1 MCSKYATTWW
11 IKLGLILPALL
22 FTVFTASAQVTV
34 KGKVTDDTN
43 SPLPGV
49 SIKIKNS
56 TSGASTDVNGN
67 YSISV
72 SDNKAVLQF
81 SFIGFQTQEVIV
93 NGRPVINLVLVPDAK
108 SLEEVVVVG
117 YGTQK
122 RATVTG
128 SISTVKGADIVK
140 SPQPNLSNSLA
151 GRFSGVIAS
160 NRGGEPGY
168 DASSITI
175 RGISTTGKTDVLVV
189 VDGVPAQIG
198 GFERLDPNDIES
210 ISVLKDASAAV
221 YGNRAANGVILVTT
235 KRGTT
240 GKPSVSYSFNQ
251 GFSSPTRLPD
261 MADAAT
267 YAVLRNEIEYHNN
280 NAGGMNQVYSAEQI
294 EKFRNGSDPLNYPN
308 TNWVETTLKNTAQQ
322 NQHNLSLNGGSEAVK
337 YYMSVGMINQ
347 DGIYK
352 KGATKYNQYNF
363 RSNIDGKIG
372 ENFKVGLSLSGR
384 QENRQFPTSGA
395 GDVFR
400 SIYRAYPTISDYFP
414 NGMPTY
420 GIEGNNPVMMVTD
433 NGGLNKN
440 PRLIFNGILR
450 ASYAVPTVK
459 GLSVDGFYSMDKGQ
473 YATRTFRKPYLVYQ
487 YVPSTGAYDP
497 KTIGESKASLLQA
510 QDNNTLYTA
519 NLKLNFQRKL
529 GNHNVDAFVAYEQS
543 KKSRDYFEATKRNF
557 PTPTTPELS
566 QGGTDPIEYK
576 SVTGFSEIESRRS
589 YLGRLNYNYKEKYL
603 AEVQFRADGSSI
615 FPASDRW
622 GYFPGLLLGWRI
634 SNESWF
640 KDNVKFIDDLKLRA
654 TYGELGGDN
663 VPRNQFINNYYFN
676 NQYTLGS
683 GVVPGVDLLKLANE
697 HITWEVSKKTDIGVN
712 AIFLKNFN
720 FEFVYFNEK
729 RTHLL
734 LPRNASIP
742 GVTGIVNPY
751 IPSNP
756 GPTEIPLVPDENI
769 GRVDNNGI
777 ESTLGYNH
785 RGNFNWGISGNVTF
799 AKNKQVFIDEA
810 TGELDY
816 QRKTGNVL
824 NSYLLYHTIGIFR
837 SQQDLDSYPHVSGAK
852 VGDLIYLD
860 RNDDKAIDSKDR
872 IRTDLGNIPQITYG
886 LNLNA
891 SWKNFDFSAVF
902 AGQAKVRQYVL
913 GEAGTIGNFYSSWAE
928 NRWSP
933 TNPNGTYPRVD
944 TRASSAISG
953 GLYQNDFWLYNTAF
967 FRLKNIELG
976 YNLPKKLV
984 SGIKLQNIRVYTNAF
999 NVFTVTKVKDFDPES
1014 NNESGQFYPQ
1024 QRIVNLGVNV
1034 KF

>member
-34 KGKVTDDTN
+34 KGKVTDDAN
-43 SPLPGV
+43 LPLPGV

-56 TSGASTDVNGN
+56 SSGSSSDANGN

-72 SDNKAVLQF
+72 SDNNAILQF
-81 SFIGFQTQEVIV
+81 SFIGFKTQEVAV
-93 NGRPVINLVLVPDAK
+93 NGRSTINVTLLPDAK

-128 SISTVKGADIVK
+128 SISTVKGAELVK

-175 RGISTTGKTDVLVV
+175 RGISTTGNRDVLVV
-189 VDGVPAQIG
+189 VDGVPGQIG

-221 YGNRAANGVILVTT
+221 YGSRAANGVILVTT

-251 GFSSPTRLPD
+251 GFSSPTRLPE

-267 YAVLRNEIEYHNN
+267 YAILRNEIEYHNN

-308 TNWVETTLKNTAQQ
+308 TNWVETTLKNSASQ

-352 KGATKYNQYNF
+352 NGATKYSQYNF
-363 RSNIDGKIG
+363 RSNIDGKVG

-400 SIYRAYPTISDYFP
+400 SIYRAYPTISAYFP

-420 GIEGNNPVMMVTD
+420 GIEGNNPVMMVSD
-433 NGGLNKN
+433 AGGLNKN

-450 ASYAVPTVK
+450 ASYSVPTIK
-459 GLSVDGFYSMDKGQ
+459 GLSIDGFYSMDKGQ
-473 YATRTFRKPYLVYQ
+473 YSSRNFREPYLVYQ

-497 KTIGESKASLLQA
+497 KTIGESKASLFQA

-519 NLKLNFQRKL
+519 NLKFNFQRKF
-529 GNHNVDAFVAYEQS
+529 GDHNVDAFVAYEQS
-543 KKSRDYFEATKRNF
+543 KWSREYFEATKRNF

-566 QGGTDPIEYK
+566 QGGTDPIE
-576 SVTGFSEIESRRS
+576 SRFVSGFSENESRRS

-615 FPASDRW
+615 FPASDRY
-622 GYFPGLLLGWRI
+622 GYFPGVLLGWRI

-654 TYGELGGDN
+654 TYGELGGDR
-663 VPRNQFINNYYFN
+663 VGFNQFINNYSFN

-683 GVVPGVDLLKLANE
+683 GIVPGVDLIKLANY
-697 HITWEVSKKTDIGVN
+697 HITWEVSKKTDFGLN
-712 AIFLKNFN
+712 AIFLKDFN
-720 FEFVYFNEK
+720 FEFVYFKEK
-729 RTHLL
+729 RTNLL

-742 GVTGIVNPY
+742 NVTGIVNPFG
-751 IPSNP
+751 S
-756 GPTEIPLVPDENI
+756 GTLVPDENI

-810 TGELDY
+810 AGELDY
-816 QRKTGNVL
+816 QRKTGKVL
-824 NSYLLYHTIGIFR
+824 NSYLLYHSIGIFR
-837 SQQDLDSYPHVSGAK
+837 TQEELNNYPHVTGAK

-860 RNDDKAIDSKDR
+860 RNDDKVIDNKDR
-872 IRTDLGNIPQITYG
+872 IRSDLGNIPQITYG

-984 SGIKLQNIRVYTNAF
+984 SGVKLQNVRVYTNAF